1 MLRKFLIVG
10 LGGSGGKTVRYLKQC
25 LEERFEEIGWA
36 EGMPEGWQFIHID
49 TPAVQ
54 DSPVLP
60 GSPALLHSDEYL
72 PLAASGI
79 NFEAVVDNLKAR
91 GEEFAG
97 WLVDPRYMKIPISM
111 GAGQYR
117 AVGRIIGL
125 YYADRVKRRLVRKQ
139 AALMSAG
146 AAAQLDRLAAL
157 YSGDELVGE
166 APPPVV
172 IVISSLAGGTG
183 AGILTDVCDILRAD
197 GAIWLDES
205 IGILYSADVF
215 ADLAAAAS
223 AGIQPN
229 TAAAVAELLHGY
241 FGDGSF
247 APPGGGAMQ
256 QRSGPAFPY
265 LVGHANTKGVSFG
278 DQTAVFRFMARCLS
292 AVMTD
297 RRIQDDFT
305 VYMTANWV
313 QMAGKFAS
321 TPSSWMLPSPRYQG
335 ALQALGFAEV
345 DLGVGRLRTYAE
357 QRITRDAVEWLLH
370 GHLKLAREWPEF
382 ENATVEE
389 VIEGLAGQAFTRFLN
404 LCGLNERGTENN
416 QILDAIAVP
425 DAELHAT
432 CAGVARE
439 VHEAGREYFGAKAG
453 VGEWVDFLVDEVGAR
468 RAGVLKHLKDRLR
481 DACLTWVED
490 TPERILGV
498 VGETLAEQGAQVALK
513 LLSKTEAEM
522 EHVRG
527 ELHAEQQEE
536 LTLAEYVRS
545 DVSDAMGVSRG
556 TLSAESESISRALQA
571 AIQTGIVR
579 RYNAAQRE
587 MAASLAE
594 ELSRGV
600 LEPLAGTLRGAADG
614 LRIAVEAQRAAA
626 GSTPIEAWP
635 RHEPGSD
642 QRVPDSLIPGKSL
655 KPVIDPADFPALFED
670 LTTRSS
676 GHPGKVDA
684 WRSVRRTVISGDAES
699 PTMGRW
705 IHTDSKW
712 TAPEWL
718 KVDTPPNR
726 ASFTVG
732 IFRDDLLARSRAW
745 LKTDGSA
752 WKIFLSQGV
761 RGYLSDEL
769 PAAELAA
776 REDRFLSAL
785 EAAFE
790 AAEPLASV
798 DLEILPK
805 VHAGHELTIQPYTS
819 PIPVKGLP
827 VEGRVR
833 DFLVGRFKDVWDNYQ
848 EKVNQSLDQSER
860 ETKVAVYSSLGGA
873 LHPMVFESL
882 NKPISDTWERA
893 RANSFLGPF
902 WEARRS
908 RLLWMGVPIPR
919 PALQA
924 LVRGWFV
931 GRLLSLIHIRG
942 SSAIFEIEDGPVSFE
957 TMLPVPGRRPVAFLA
972 TLLESLPLA
981 IPVAV
986 HRRQPEKY
994 LRPYTQLIE
1003 WGSEPNTSDVESF
1016 LWPSQV
1022 LSDWLEYGTTP
1033 GSRSPVVR
1041 GGDRPARRE
1050 AAVELLRKEIS
1061 SYKRQAKIDRSRD
1074 CTPRNAWL
1082 GIAEIIYK
1090 GLSEIVACL
1099 EDEETGGL
1107 QL

>member
-25 LEERFEEIGWA
+25 LEERFEEIGWD
-36 EGMPEGWQFIHID
+36 EGMPEGWQFLHID

-60 GSPALLHSDEYL
+60 GSPALLEPDEYL

-79 NFEAVVDNLKAR
+79 NFEAIVDNLKAR

-125 YYADRVKRRLVRKQ
+125 YYTGRIKRRLIRKQ

-146 AAAQLDRLAAL
+146 AATQLDRLAAL

-172 IVISSLAGGTG
+172 IVVSSLAGGTG

-215 ADLAAAAS
+215 GDLAAAAS

-305 VYMTANWV
+305 VYMSANWV
-313 QMAGKFAS
+313 QMAGKFGS
-321 TPSSWMLPSPRYQG
+321 TPSSWMLPSSRYQG

-357 QRITRDAVEWLLH
+357 QRITRDAVEWLLD

-382 ENATVEE
+382 ENSTVEE
-389 VIEGLAGQAFTRFLN
+389 VVEGLASQAFTRFLN
-404 LCGLNERGTENN
+404 LSGLNERGRENN

-425 DAELHAT
+425 DAELQAT

-439 VHEAGREYFGAKAG
+439 VHEAGREFFGTKAS
-453 VGEWVDFLVDEVGAR
+453 VGEWVDFLVDEVSAR

-490 TPERILGV
+490 TPERILRV
-498 VGETLAEQGAQVALK
+498 VGETLSEQGAQVALK
-513 LLSKTEAEM
+513 LLSRTAAEM
-522 EHVRG
+522 EHVTG

-545 DVSDAMGVSRG
+545 DVSDAMSVSRG

-571 AIQTGIVR
+571 AIQTCIVH

-594 ELSRGV
+594 DLSRGI
-600 LEPLAGTLRGAADG
+600 LDPMAGRLREAADG
-614 LRIAVEAQRAAA
+614 LRIAVEADRAAA

-642 QRVPDSLIPGKSL
+642 RRVPDSLIPGESL
-655 KPVIDPADFPALFED
+655 KPVINPDDFPALFEE

-676 GHPGKVDA
+676 GHPGKKDA

-699 PTMGRW
+699 PTSAPW
-705 IHTDSKW
+705 IHADSKW

-718 KVDTPPNR
+718 EVDTPPNR
-726 ASFTVG
+726 ASFTVR
-732 IFRDDLLARSRAW
+732 ISRDDLLDRSRAW
-745 LKTDGSA
+745 LDSDGSA
-752 WKIFLSQGV
+752 WKIFLSQGL

-769 PAAELAA
+769 PAAELAV
-776 REDRFLSAL
+776 REERFLSAL

-805 VHAGHELTIQPYTS
+805 VHAGHELRTQPHAS

-833 DFLVGRFKDVWDNYQ
+833 DFLVGSFKDVWDNYQ

-860 ETKVAVYSSLGGA
+860 ETRVAVYSSLGGA

-882 NKPISDTWERA
+882 NKPISDAWERA

-908 RLLWMGVPIPR
+908 RLLWMGVPVPR

-931 GRLLSLIHIRG
+931 GRLLGLIHLQG
-942 SSAIFEIEDGPVSFE
+942 NHVTFDTEDGPLSFE

-972 TLLESLPLA
+972 TLLDSLPLA

-986 HRRQPEKY
+986 HRRQPETY
-994 LRPYTQLIE
+994 LGPYSQLIE
-1003 WGSEPNTSDVESF
+1003 WGSEPNSSDVESF

-1033 GSRSPVVR
+1033 GSRPPVVR
-1041 GGDRPARRE
+1041 GRDRASRRE
-1050 AAVELLRKEIS
+1050 AAVELLRKEIN
-1061 SYKRQAKIDRSRD
+1061 SYKRQAEIDRSRD

-1099 EDEETGGL
+1099 EDEDMGGL

>member
-25 LEERFEEIGWA
+25 IEERFEEIGWD
-36 EGMPEGWQFIHID
+36 EGMPEGWQFLHID
-49 TPAVQ
+49 TPSVQ

-60 GSPALLHSDEYL
+60 GSPNLLDSDEYL

-79 NFEAVVDNLKAR
+79 NLETIVDTLKGK

-97 WLVDPRYMKIPISM
+97 WLVDRQLMTIPIAM

-125 YYADRVKRRLVRKQ
+125 YYADHLKRLLIRKQ
-139 AALMSAG
+139 QALMSPG
-146 AAAQLDRLAAL
+146 AASQLDRLAAQF
-157 YSGDELVGE
+157 SGDEVAGE

-183 AGILTDVCDILRAD
+183 AGILTDVCDILRGE
-197 GAIWLDES
+197 GAIWLDQS
-205 IGILYSADVF
+205 IGILYAADVF
-215 ADLAAAAS
+215 ADLAPAAR

-265 LVGHANTKGVSFG
+265 LVGRANTKGVSFG
-278 DQTAVFRFMARCLS
+278 DQTAVFRIMARCLS

-305 VYMTANWV
+305 VYMSANWV

-321 TPSSWMLPSPRYQG
+321 TRTPWMLPSPRYRG
-335 ALQALGFAEV
+335 ALQAMGFAEV
-345 DLGVGRLRTYAE
+345 DLGAGRLRTYAQ
-357 QRITRDAVEWLLH
+357 QRITRDAVEWLLR
-370 GHLKLAREWPEF
+370 GHLKLAKEWPEF

-404 LCGLNERGTENN
+404 LCGLNERGQENN

-425 DAELHAT
+425 DAEIQAT
-432 CAGVARE
+432 CAGVATE
-439 VHEAGREYFGAKAG
+439 VHEAGRDYFGAKAS
-453 VGEWVDFLVDEVGAR
+453 VGEWMDFLVDEVSAR
-468 RAGVLKHLKDRLR
+468 RAGVLKHLEDRLR
-481 DACLTWVED
+481 DACLAWVED
-490 TPERILGV
+490 TPDRILGI
-498 VGETLAEQGAQVALK
+498 VGETLAEQGARVALK
-513 LLSKTEAEM
+513 LLSKTKAEM

-527 ELHAEQQEE
+527 ELHAERQEQ

-545 DVSDAMGVSRG
+545 DVSDAIGVSRG
-556 TLSAESESISRALQA
+556 TLSAESESVSQALQA
-571 AIQTGIVR
+571 AIQSGIVH
-579 RYNAAQRE
+579 RYNAVQRE

-594 ELSRGV
+594 DLSRGV
-600 LEPLAGTLRGAADG
+600 IEPLTGTLGNAADG
-614 LRIAVEAQRAAA
+614 LRIAIEADRATA
-626 GSTPIEAWP
+626 GSTAIEAWP
-635 RHEPGSD
+635 RHEPRSD
-642 QRVPDSLIPGKSL
+642 QRVPDSLKPGKSL
-655 KPVIDPADFPALFED
+655 KSVIDPDDFPTLFDD

-684 WRSVRRTVISGDAES
+684 WRSVRRTVISGDAE
-699 PTMGRW
+699 TLTLGRW

-712 TAPEWL
+712 TASEWL
-718 KVDTPPNR
+718 TVDTPPSR

-732 IFRDDLLARSRAW
+732 ISRDDLLERSRAW
-745 LKTDGSA
+745 LDTDGSA
-752 WKIFLSQGV
+752 WKVFLSQGL
-761 RGYLSDEL
+761 RGYLSDEI
-769 PAAELAA
+769 PDAERAL
-776 REDRFLSAL
+776 REERFLSSM
-785 EAAFE
+785 ESAFE

-805 VHAGHELTIQPYTS
+805 VHAGYELSIQPHTS
-819 PIPVKGLP
+819 PIPVRGLP
-827 VEGRVR
+827 VEGKVKE
-833 DFLVGRFKDVWDNYQ
+833 FLVGSFRDVWDNYQ
-848 EKVNQSLDQSER
+848 ERVDQSLDQSER
-860 ETKVAVYSSLGGA
+860 ETRVAVYSSLGGA

-882 NKPISDTWERA
+882 NKPISDAWERE
-893 RANSFLGPF
+893 RANSFLIPF

-924 LVRGWFV
+924 LVRGWFI
-931 GRLLSLIHIRG
+931 GRLLGLIHLQG
-942 SSAIFEIEDGPVSFE
+942 NNVIFETGDGRLSFE

-972 TLLESLPLA
+972 NLLESLPLA

-986 HRRQPEKY
+986 HRRQPEKF

-1003 WGSEPNTSDVESF
+1003 WGSEPDTLDVDSF

-1022 LSDWLEYGTTP
+1022 LSDWLEYGTAP
-1033 GSRSPVVR
+1033 GSRQPVVR
-1041 GGDRPARRE
+1041 GPDRPARRE
-1050 AAVELLRKEIS
+1050 EAIKLLRKEIN
-1061 SYKRQAKIDRSRD
+1061 SYKRQAETDRSRD
-1074 CTPRNAWL
+1074 RTPRNAWL
-1082 GIAEIIYK
+1082 GIAAIIHK

-1099 EDEETGGL
+1099 EDEETGDQ